1 MYDMLGKSPMRRQ
14 NHSCDQCRRSKRAC
28 DAPSVA
34 GERDLYVRSDNGVAT
49 LSAVPIGTPV
59 TRVNV
64 QIKYPPC
71 SYCFKTN
78 KTCTLE
84 WARSQMQ
91 AAEATYANRAIV
103 YRQRRRRA
111 PVQYV
116 QVEHPPDGSD
126 PSSAAHFFMAVY
138 PSPPHPSPS
147 ALQTASDY
155 SAGSIG
161 PDGSLDPHGDVPIPW
176 PCQPSSSHDP
186 SHDLAMFAPQ
196 PTTIHQQQQTL
207 HNLSDS
213 VDNLDGVN
221 FNPSSGTVG
230 LASTLGCDPI
240 ATLDTSTDLIVP
252 TFDGMPFTG
261 SELVSQPVFHY
272 MAPDSTAPWGVGV
285 LPLHTSGLE
294 LVNHH
299 DSLNVPPSDSFR
311 SANSEEDDG
320 NSTSATT
327 ADNYALQHSA
337 SFNHPPYAGAAA
349 QHCVP
354 PYSAMVSP
362 SSHNAL
368 EFQIAT
374 RINNDTISEGLLQ
387 IYHDVLE
394 HNLTCWITEET
405 CPYNVWARPPKQKV
419 VRLLG
424 NNGDAQTV
432 AVGGRRTW
440 SPHSDYQQ
448 QFGPTWSNR
457 VYRRVME
464 LDKKAQG
471 AKIMRLTVDQNRRSQ
486 KTLHLAI
493 MAFATQWAQGS
504 QRQRETYAAGFATMN
519 GATTNEF
526 DRNIQRSLWQQARQA
541 LQDCADIECYRV
553 VCAELIFSITQRP
566 WEESEFAEL
575 ELTTSSTA
583 CGDDLLP
590 SESDVNTQRAQARR
604 RRDAILGKLDEVIS
618 KDGPPIFVER
628 AARKMHALK
637 SKFDDYQLGFL
648 GETAQGKRKRHSG
661 QGAHDFTDLMSPH
674 LASEESQTVGLLFW
688 LAVMFDTI
696 SASMTGRPVV
706 LADDESQHEAAEHDA
721 VFSDRVYASTTG
733 LDGNTESISLAD
745 IAQTMHSHSNS
756 HSGSNGVNPTNF
768 STNFPSGKKNN
779 RWRIDLF
786 IQDDPSRQ
794 STTQSYH
801 FPCPYDDAARVVTRC
816 APVKVL
822 LYRQVLYLQSMLRK
836 PYVHKGTPIEEV
848 IQETLMVH
856 RYWNL
861 TYGDFFC
868 ELIQHYSVVPTRIR
882 GWFVCLLAHWHLGAL
897 LMADLVDAI
906 DENRIGDDASRV
918 LRINAGTVESI
929 RRSSAL
935 QLADLARVATP
946 LMANADSDPSMP
958 DFHYAV
964 REGTILTEPWT
975 ILLIRAFSKA
985 SVIHL
990 HAADDIRDQHLADLL
1005 VVEDEASRKSLQL
1018 CEECIQA
1025 LWYLGKKSDMARNV
1039 AVVLSRAMNV

>member
-1 MYDMLGKSPMRRQ
+1 
-14 NHSCDQCRRSKRAC
+14 
-28 DAPSVA
+28 
-34 GERDLYVRSDNGVAT
+34 
-49 LSAVPIGTPV
+49 
-59 TRVNV
+59 
-64 QIKYPPC
+64 
-71 SYCFKTN
+71 
-78 KTCTLE
+78 
-84 WARSQMQ
+84 MQ
-91 AAEATYANRAIV
+91 AAEATYANRAVV
-103 YRQRRRRA
+103 YQQRRRRA
-111 PVQYV
+111 PVHYV
-116 QVEHPPDGSD
+116 QVERPPDETD
-126 PSSAAHFFMAVY
+126 PNSTAAHFFMAVY

-147 ALQTASDY
+147 VLETTSDY
-155 SAGSIG
+155 SASTIG
-161 PDGSLDPHGDVPIPW
+161 PDGSLDPHGDVPILW
-176 PCQPSSSHDP
+176 PSQPSLSQDP

-196 PTTIHQQQQTL
+196 PTTVHQQQQTL
-207 HNLSDS
+207 HDLSDS
-213 VDNLDGVN
+213 VDNNHDVSL
-221 FNPSSGTVG
+221 NPGGGTMS

-240 ATLDTSTDLIVP
+240 ATLDTSADLVTP
-252 TFDGMPFTG
+252 TFNSMPFTG
-261 SELVSQPVFHY
+261 SELVSQPAFHY
-272 MAPDSTAPWGVGV
+272 MAPDSTAPWGM

-294 LVNHH
+294 LVNHRN
-299 DSLNVPPSDSFR
+299 SFNMPPSDSFR
-311 SANSEEDDG
+311 PVNSEEDDG

-337 SFNHPPYAGAAA
+337 SFNHPPYARTATAN
-349 QHCVP
+349 CVP
-354 PYSAMVSP
+354 PYSTMVYP

-368 EFQIAT
+368 EFQITT

-405 CPYNVWARPPKQKV
+405 CPYNVWARPAKQKV
-419 VRLLG
+419 VHLLG
-424 NNGDAQTV
+424 NTDDARTV

-440 SPHSDYQQ
+440 SPHSEYQQ

-464 LDKKAQG
+464 LDMKAQG
-471 AKIMRLTVDQNRRSQ
+471 AKIMRLTVDQNQKSQ

-504 QRQRETYAAGFATMN
+504 ERQRETYAAGFATMN

-526 DRNIQRSLWQQARQA
+526 DRKVQRSLWQQARQA

-575 ELTTSSTA
+575 ELTTSSTD

-590 SESDVNTQRAQARR
+590 SENGAETQRAQARR
-604 RRDAILGKLDEVIS
+604 RRDAILGKLDEIIS

-648 GETAQGKRKRHSG
+648 GETAQGKRKRRGG
-661 QGAHDFTDLMSPH
+661 QGAHDVTDLMLPR

-721 VFSDRVYASTTG
+721 IFLDRVYASTTG

-756 HSGSNGVNPTNF
+756 HSGSIGVNPTNF
-768 STNFPSGKKNN
+768 SANSLSGKKNN

-801 FPCPYDDAARVVTRC
+801 FPCPYEDAARVVTRC

-836 PYVHKGTPIEEV
+836 PYLHKGTPIEELV
-848 IQETLMVH
+848 QETLMVH

-861 TYGDFFC
+861 TYGDFFRD
-868 ELIQHYSVVPTRIR
+868 LIQHYSVVPTRIR
-882 GWFVCLLAHWHLGAL
+882 GWFVCILAHWHLGAL
-897 LMADLVDAI
+897 LMADLVDTI
-906 DENRIGDDASRV
+906 DEIQIGDDASRM

-990 HAADDIRDQHLADLL
+990 HAADDIRDQGLSNLS
-1005 VVEDEASRKSLQL
+1005 VVEDEASRESLRL

-1039 AVVLSRAMNV
+1039 AVVLSRAMSV